1 MENKVLYYSIQN
13 KIKGNF
19 GYKPCNMEI
28 TSDYFAFS
36 QGSVLG
42 VAVGGLVGYAISSG
56 AHKKNGV
63 TLIPLNEIT
72 NVEMKKGF
80 GTAMIYIQAVNR
92 PQLTFA
98 CYSKKDMETI
108 YNLLSK

>member
-1 MENKVLYYSIQN
+1 MENNVLYYSNRN
-13 KIKGNF
+13 KIKGNA
-19 GYKPCNMEI
+19 GYKPCSMEI
-28 TSDYFAFS
+28 TSDYLAYS

-42 VAVGGLVGYAISSG
+42 VAVGGLVGYAISSQ
-56 AHKKNGV
+56 AHQNNGID
-63 TLIPLNEIT
+63 LIPLNEIT

-98 CYSKKDMETI
+98 CISKKDMETI
-108 YNLLSK
+108 YNILKR